1 MLAAGTGAAATM
13 SAALIGTPVIA
24 PAIRAEFD
32 VSLSQLG
39 VVLSGMWI
47 GPLLTLLAWGL
58 LADRIGERI
67 VLATGIGLCG
77 VFLAAAAFAPGWISL
92 TVLLALAGA
101 AGTSTNSASG
111 RAVMAWFDPGERGLA
126 LGVRQAAIPLGG
138 AVSALVLPSVV
149 AAGGVEAAFLFLAGL
164 CAAGALA
171 SVLVVRDRPGA
182 PSDVEEAPTVL
193 RDARLWRVAL
203 SGGFYLVAQV
213 AVTGFVVL
221 FLHDERGLSN
231 GQAAAVLAA
240 VQVLAV
246 AARIGAGRWSD
257 VVRSRVRPLRVVG
270 LASAVALAAT
280 AALLDA
286 SLWIVLP
293 AFVVAGTLSMAW
305 NGLAFT
311 AAAELAGARRSGAA
325 IGFQQ
330 TVLSG
335 VGAVVPAAFAL
346 AVTATSWQLAFAG
359 AALFPLVGWLGL
371 RPLAGR

>member
-47 GPLLTLLAWGL
+47 GPLLTLLPWGL

-77 VFLAAAAFAPGWISL
+77 GFLAAAAFAPGWISL
-92 TVLLALAGA
+92 TILLALAGA

-149 AAGGVEAAFLFLAGL
+149 AAGGVEAAFLLLAGL
-164 CAAGALA
+164 CGAGALA
-171 SVLVVRDRPGA
+171 SALVVRDRPGA

-231 GQAAAVLAA
+231 GEAAAVLAA

-311 AAAELAGARRSGAA
+311 AAARASRR
-325 IGFQQ
+325 
-330 TVLSG
+330 
-335 VGAVVPAAFAL
+335 
-346 AVTATSWQLAFAG
+346 
-359 AALFPLVGWLGL
+359 
-371 RPLAGR
+371 AGRRRRRRTRPATTWP